1 MRITASLI
9 ANWANTHSKEAQVE
23 LPRLVRRLCFHPD
36 ATRHIS
42 FPAGDSTFMP
52 GFDGIVE
59 FDGVSAWI
67 PRGTS
72 CWEIGCDK
80 GIKGKADGDYAKR
93 TEEISAEMR
102 EKATFVFV
110 SPRRWKGKAAWLEQ
124 RRAEGSWAD
133 VRAYD
138 ADDLEQWLEQ
148 SPVVA
153 LQFADELGLSGWGMV
168 TLDRYWASWSSQ
180 CTPPITQAAFLHDR
194 DHLRD
199 QLIAELQRD
208 RGGDHAR
215 DIVGLRA
222 ESVEEAVAFATAI
235 VSSRPALA
243 CLAVVITAPEAWRM
257 VETNPAIRI
266 AIAASTELAALT
278 PQRSE
283 LTVIA
288 PYALG
293 ELGTKF
299 VGTRLTLPRQSIYA
313 FRDALVAIGLD
324 EADSHREAL
333 LAGRSWTV
341 FRRQHAIN
349 PAIRHP
355 AWIDHP
361 AARSLSLICLIG
373 AWHSNRAS
381 DCDWIATIAKRDY
394 EEIERDLQQLALLD
408 DAPVLHIGSI
418 WKARSPLELLNLCAG
433 RITRD
438 ELNRF
443 FEAAEAILSTP
454 DPKLELPENQRWM
467 AAVHG
472 KVHPFSGFLVE
483 AICDTLVKLAVHD
496 DAHPQLRTL
505 AVAARIDHLVHTLL
519 HGADPLRWLSL
530 ASYLSKLAEASPDSF
545 LKAIEQSLAQAE
557 PPVVCL
563 ILETTSSGIGGRCWH
578 SGLLWALEILAWAP
592 NRLSRVALTLARLS
606 HVPVAGNW
614 GNTAA
619 NSLIYLFQASPPQ
632 TSAST
637 SERLRALTLLIKRDS
652 DAAFDLLVQ
661 LSVRGSQMGRS
672 TMRPSWRDDDA
683 GTCSGTSPSEIQEV
697 GQFVSEQ
704 LLRLCERNA
713 HRIATALQKRA
724 FDLRS
729 MHVSIAELLRPFQ
742 TTDASDADRD
752 ILRTALRSIINGHRN
767 NNRSLETN
775 GDAWLCDLEAAYN
788 ALTPSD
794 LLRRHRWLFET
805 SWLQLP
811 EKHLLSY
818 EDFQTLTDERRNA
831 ALKEIYAELGLEGIA
846 QLIDQSAASSTIGWG
861 LARFSETEIS
871 WPEWLLPLAKDPETH
886 GRRRN
891 AVRGFLAACP
901 TERSTAILK
910 AMLAIDESATAE
922 DKGQLLTLAR
932 SEHALWALIDQLE
945 PEVQRAYWS
954 ALPVGSCRVEANE
967 MNSVVRQL
975 LEVGRP
981 SSALVACEFGPEHVE
996 PELLLN
1002 ALQRFVAGEELHGP
1016 TADPWDIAKVLEVL
1030 EGSAGIDRMQ
1040 LVQLEFGLFP
1050 ALKLENEQ
1058 APLSLYKAIT
1068 SDPAL
1073 FVELLCVLFKPRHGE
1088 RTEPV
1093 TESMQAA
1100 AETAWGIFCGC
1111 RRLPGTRDDGT
1122 IDAAAITQFV
1132 DELLT
1137 RCRDVDRLEIGAEML
1152 GQILAHAPADDD
1164 ESWPCLSVRE
1174 VLERSELEDMRRGF
1188 RIGTFNKRGATWRS
1202 PTDGGE
1208 QERALSRSFAE
1219 KAAKIRDTHPLV
1231 ASVLEDL
1238 AADYLRDAHNEDID
1252 ARLNE
1257 EGF

>member
-1 MRITASLI
+1 MRITASHI
-9 ANWANTHSKEAQVE
+9 ADWANTHSKEAQVE
-23 LPRLVRRLCFHPD
+23 LPRLVRRLCFNPD
-36 ATRHIS
+36 ATRQLS

-52 GFDGIVE
+52 GLDGTVE

-93 TEEISAEMR
+93 TEEISAEVR

-110 SPRRWKGKAAWLEQ
+110 SPRRWKGKSAWLEQ
-124 RRAEGSWAD
+124 RRAEGQWAD

-168 TLDRYWASWSSQ
+168 TLDRYWSSWSAE
-180 CTPPITQAAFLHDR
+180 CAPAITKAAFLHDR

-235 VSSRPALA
+235 VSSHPALA
-243 CLAVVITAPEAWRM
+243 CLAVVITAPEAWRL
-257 VETNPAIRI
+257 VETNPAVRI
-266 AIAASTELAALT
+266 AIAASTELAAIAPT
-278 PQRSE
+278 RNE
-283 LTVIA
+283 LTIVA
-288 PYALG
+288 PYARG
-293 ELGTKF
+293 ELGRKSAGIT
-299 VGTRLTLPRQSIYA
+299 LTLPRQRIIE
-313 FRDALVAIGLD
+313 FKDALVAIGLD
-324 EADSHREAL
+324 PADSHREAL

-394 EEIERDLQQLALLD
+394 EEIERDLQQLASLD

-505 AVAARIDHLVHTLL
+505 AVATRIDLLVHTLL

-530 ASYLSKLAEASPDSF
+530 ASHLPKLAEASPDSF
-545 LKAIEQSLAQAE
+545 LKAVEQSLAQAE
-557 PPVVCL
+557 PPVVRL

-592 NRLSRVALTLARLS
+592 NRLSRVALILARLS

-619 NSLIYLFQASPPQ
+619 NSLLGLFRAWWPQ
-632 TSAST
+632 TTASVD
-637 SERLRALTLLIKRDS
+637 ERLSVLNLLIQRDE
-652 DAAFDLLVQ
+652 DAAFNVLLGLVN
-661 LSVRGSQMGRS
+661 RASQMATPAES
-672 TMRPSWRDDDA
+672 PSWRDDDA
-683 GTCSGTSPSEIQEV
+683 GKHGPGFQEGIETVVCFARDHIIQLSAGNSQRISALMRGNVFDWRAEHANLAA
-697 GQFVSEQ
+697 
-704 LLRLCERNA
+704 LLVPY
-713 HRIATALQKRA
+713 QKA
-724 FDLRS
+724 
-729 MHVSIAELLRPFQ
+729 
-742 TTDASDADRD
+742 DASDDERD
-752 ILRTALRSIINGHRN
+752 LLRRTLRTVIHWHRN
-767 NNRSLETN
+767 YNRALETD
-775 GDAWLCDLEAAYN
+775 GDAWLCALEATYN
-788 ALTPSD
+788 ALAPSD
-794 LLRRHRWLFET
+794 LLHRHRWLFET
-805 SWLQLP
+805 SWIKVP
-811 EKHLLSY
+811 EKHARY
-818 EDFQTLTDERRNA
+818 EDLGRLAQVHRHA
-831 ALKEIYAELGLEGIA
+831 ALNEIYAALGLEGIT
-846 QLIDQSAASSTIGWG
+846 QLIDQSAESWTIGWG
-861 LARFSETEIS
+861 LAQFSETAIS

-886 GRRRN
+886 GRRRS

-901 TERSTAILK
+901 MERSTAILR

-922 DKGQLLTLAR
+922 DKGRLLTLAR
-932 SEHALWALIDQLE
+932 SEHAVWALIEQLG

-954 ALPVGSCRVEANE
+954 ALPVGSCRVEAIEINT
-967 MNSVVRQL
+967 VVRQL
-975 LEVGRP
+975 LDVGRP
-981 SSALVACEFGPEHVE
+981 SSALVVCEFDPEHVE
-996 PELLLN
+996 PELLLD
-1002 ALQRFVAGEELHGP
+1002 ALQRFVVGEEFHGP
-1016 TADPWDIAKVLEVL
+1016 SVDPWDIAKVLEVI
-1030 EGSAGIDRMQ
+1030 EASIDIDRKR
-1040 LVQLEFGLFP
+1040 LVQLEFELFP
-1050 ALKLENEQ
+1050 ALKFENEQ
-1058 APLSLYKAIT
+1058 APVSLFKAIT

-1073 FVELLCVLFKPRHGE
+1073 FVELLCILFKPRHEE

-1100 AETAWGIFCGC
+1100 AFTAWGVLHAC
-1111 RRLPGTRDDGT
+1111 RRLPGTCDDGT
-1122 IDAAAITQFV
+1122 IDAAVITQFV
-1132 DELLT
+1132 DELLR
-1137 RCRDVDRLEIGAEML
+1137 RCTEVDRLEIGAEML
-1152 GQILAHAPADDD
+1152 GRILAHAPADDD
-1164 ESWPCLSVRE
+1164 GGWPCLAVRE
-1174 VLERSELEDMRRGF
+1174 VLERPDLEDMREGF
-1188 RIGTFNKRGATWRS
+1188 RSGVFNKRGVTWRS
-1202 PTDGGE
+1202 PTAGGE

-1219 KAAKIRDTHPLV
+1219 KATKIRDTHPLV
-1231 ASVLEDL
+1231 ASVLDDL
-1238 AADYLRDAHNEDID
+1238 AAGYLRDAHNEDID

>member
-1 MRITASLI
+1 MRITASHI

-23 LPRLVRRLCFHPD
+23 LPRLVRRLCFNPD
-36 ATRHIS
+36 ATRQLA

-52 GFDGIVE
+52 GLDGTVE

-180 CTPPITQAAFLHDR
+180 CTPPITQAAFLNDR

-266 AIAASTELAALT
+266 AIAASTELAALA

-283 LTVIA
+283 LTIIA

-394 EEIERDLQQLALLD
+394 EEIERDLQQLASLD
-408 DAPVLHIGSI
+408 DAPILHIGSI

-530 ASYLSKLAEASPDSF
+530 ATYLPKLAEASPDSF
-545 LKAIEQSLAQAE
+545 LKAVEQSLAQAE
-557 PPVVCL
+557 PPVVRL

-578 SGLLWALEILAWAP
+578 SGLLWALEIIAWAP
-592 NRLSRVALTLARLS
+592 NRLSRVALVLARLS

-614 GNTAA
+614 VNTAA
-619 NSLIYLFQASPPQ
+619 NSLLGLFRAWWPQ
-632 TSAST
+632 TTASLE
-637 SERLRALTLLIKRDS
+637 ERLKVLALLIRRHQ
-652 DAAFDLLVQ
+652 DAAFDILLGLVNH
-661 LSVRGSQMGRS
+661 GPQMARPAAC
-672 TMRPSWRDDDA
+672 PSWRDDDA
-683 GTCSGTSPSEIQEV
+683 GKNGSIAHEIETIVRFARDQTI
-697 GQFVSEQ
+697 Q
-704 LLRLCERNA
+704 LSTGCA
-713 HRIATALQKRA
+713 KRIAAL
-724 FDLRS
+724 
-729 MHVSIAELLRPFQ
+729 MHENVLDWRVEHAALAALLAPYEN
-742 TTDASDADRD
+742 TDASDEDRE
-752 ILRTALRSIINGHRN
+752 ALRSALRAVIHWHRN
-767 NNRSLETN
+767 YDETLEAE
-775 GDAWLCDLEAAYN
+775 GDAWLRALEAAYE
-788 ALTPSD
+788 ALAPSD
-794 LLRRHRWLFET
+794 LILRHRWLFET
-805 SWLQLP
+805 SWLDLP
-811 EKHLLSY
+811 EKHVY
-818 EDFQTLTDERRNA
+818 QQDPGAIVQVRRNA
-831 ALKEIYAELGLEGIA
+831 ALHEIYGILGLEGIA
-846 QLIDQSAASSTIGWG
+846 QLIDQSAESATIGWG
-861 LARFSETEIS
+861 LAQFSETAIS
-871 WPEWLLPLAKDPETH
+871 WPQWLLSLATDPETD
-886 GRRRN
+886 GRRRS

-901 TERSTAILK
+901 TGRSTAILQ
-910 AMLAIDESATAE
+910 AMLAIDESTTPE
-922 DKGQLLTLAR
+922 DKGRLLILAR
-932 SEHALWALIDQLE
+932 AEHALWALAEHLGLE
-945 PEVQRAYWS
+945 VKRAYWT
-954 ALPVGSCRVEANE
+954 ALPVGIWRVEVGE
-967 MNSVVRQL
+967 MNAVIRQL
-975 LEVGRP
+975 LDVGRP
-981 SSALVACEFGPEHVE
+981 TSALVVCQFDFEAVE
-996 PELLLN
+996 PPLLFE
-1002 ALQRFVAGEELHGP
+1002 ALWRFAAGDEPPNRLIQ
-1016 TADPWDIAKVLEVL
+1016 PWHIAKMLKFLEA
-1030 EGSAGIDRMQ
+1030 SDGIDKMR

-1050 ALKLENEQ
+1050 LLRLDKAQTAISL
-1058 APLSLYKAIT
+1058 LSAIT
-1068 SDPAL
+1068 SDPAH
-1073 FVELLCVLFKPRHGE
+1073 FVELLCILFKPRQRE

-1093 TESMQAA
+1093 TESLQIA
-1100 AETAWGIFCGC
+1100 AETAWDVFRAC
-1111 RRLPGTRDDGT
+1111 RRLPGTCDDGT
-1122 IDAAAITQFV
+1122 IDAAVITQFV
-1132 DELLT
+1132 DELLA

-1164 ESWPCLSVRE
+1164 ESWPCLAVRE

-1188 RIGTFNKRGATWRS
+1188 RIGIFNKRGATWRS

>member
-1 MRITASLI
+1 MRITASHI
-9 ANWANTHSKEAQVE
+9 ADWANTHSKEAQVE
-23 LPRLVRRLCFHPD
+23 LPRLVRRLCFNPD
-36 ATRHIS
+36 ATRQLA

-52 GFDGIVE
+52 GLDGTVE

-199 QLIAELQRD
+199 ELIAELQRD

-222 ESVEEAVAFATAI
+222 KSVEEAVAFATAI
-235 VSSRPALA
+235 VSSHPALA

-257 VETNPAIRI
+257 VETNSAIRI

-283 LTVIA
+283 LTIIA
-288 PYALG
+288 PFALG

-349 PAIRHP
+349 PAIRHA

-394 EEIERDLQQLALLD
+394 EEIERDLQQLASLD
-408 DAPVLHIGSI
+408 DAPILHIGSI

-563 ILETTSSGIGGRCWH
+563 ILETSSSGFGGRCWH
-578 SGLLWALEILAWAP
+578 ADLLWALEILAWAP
-592 NRLSRVALTLARLS
+592 NRLSRVALILARLS
-606 HVPVAGNW
+606 HVPVKGNW
-614 GNTAA
+614 INTAGS
-619 NSLIYLFQASPPQ
+619 SLFGLFRSWSPQ
-632 TSAST
+632 TSASVV
-637 SERLRALTLLIKRDS
+637 ERLKVLTLLTQRDS
-652 DAAFDLLVQ
+652 DAAFSILTGLLN
-661 LSVRGSQMGRS
+661 RGLQMAHPAAC
-672 TMRPSWRDDDA
+672 PSWRDDDA
-683 GTCSGTSPSEIQEV
+683 GMPREVPKTEIEQVIRFARDTIIQLSEGHASRISTLLQENT
-697 GQFVSEQ
+697 FDWRAEHAS
-704 LLRLCERNA
+704 LL
-713 HRIATALQKRA
+713 ALLA
-724 FDLRS
+724 
-729 MHVSIAELLRPFQ
+729 PFQ
-742 TTDASDADRD
+742 TADASDDDREV
-752 ILRTALRSIINGHRN
+752 LCNALRSVINWHRTYDE
-767 NNRSLETN
+767 SLKTE
-775 GDAWLCDLEAAYN
+775 GDRWLCDLETAYN
-788 ALTPSD
+788 ALAPED
-794 LLRRHRWLFET
+794 LLRRYRWLFGN
-805 SWLQLP
+805 WWVDLP
-811 EKHLLSY
+811 ERRRRSDP
-818 EDFQTLTDERRNA
+818 DFVAAVHARRDA
-831 ALKEIYAELGLEGIA
+831 ALNEIYATHGLEGITR
-846 QLIDQSAASSTIGWG
+846 LIDQSDQPATIGWS
-861 LARFSETEIS
+861 LARIPESEVA
-871 WPEWLLPLAKDPETH
+871 WPESLLALIQDQDAEKQRRET
-886 GRRRN
+886 
-891 AVRGFLAACP
+891 VRGFLTACP
-901 TERSTAILK
+901 TERTMTLLRSMLCSNECTSAKEQAEILL
-910 AMLAIDESATAE
+910 LAQPQRAVWS
-922 DKGQLLTLAR
+922 LA
-932 SEHALWALIDQLE
+932 AQMG
-945 PEVQRAYWS
+945 PEVERAYWAGAPARNWS
-954 ALPVGSCRVEANE
+954 IALDDMPYALRG
-967 MNSVVRQL
+967 L
-975 LEVGRP
+975 LDVGRP
-981 SSALVACEFGPEHVE
+981 NSALAACQYDFEHVE
-996 PELLLN
+996 PLILMEALN
-1002 ALQRFVAGEELHGP
+1002 RFAAGEELHEP
-1016 TADPWDIAKVLEVL
+1016 LIDSWRIAKILDFLEASNQV
-1030 EGSAGIDRMQ
+1030 DRMQ

-1050 ALKLENEQ
+1050 ALHPETEQ
-1058 APLSLYKAIT
+1058 VAASLFAVIT
-1068 SDPAL
+1068 SDPEL
-1073 FVELLCVLFKPRHGE
+1073 FFELFCMLYKPPSGE
-1088 RTEPV
+1088 TVAPV
-1093 TESMQAA
+1093 TEETRAA
-1100 AETAWGIFCGC
+1100 AATAWKVIRAC
-1111 RRLPGTRDDGT
+1111 RRLPGTRTDGT
-1122 IDAAAITQFV
+1122 IDAIVLTQFV
-1132 DELLT
+1132 DDLLT
-1137 RCRDVDRLEIGAEML
+1137 RCRTVGRLAQGESTL
-1152 GQILAHAPADDD
+1152 GQILAHAPDDQD
-1164 ESWPCLSVRE
+1164 GFWPCLAVLDL
-1174 VLERSELEDMRRGF
+1174 LERPELEDMRRGF
-1188 RIGTFNKRGATWRS
+1188 SIGVFNKRGMTSRF
-1202 PTDGGE
+1202 PTEGGE
-1208 QERALSRSFAE
+1208 QERVLSRSFSE
-1219 KAAKIRDTHPLV
+1219 MAAKVLHTHPLV
-1231 ASVLEDL
+1231 ASVLESIAMSYD
-1238 AADYLRDAHNEDID
+1238 RDAQKEDIE
-1252 ARLNE
+1252 ARLDE
-1257 EGF
+1257 ERF